1 MMNRRARRHLQRRRQ
16 LRKRREFLCY
26 NLAKRKLTCRG
37 LIRSR
42 QEAKLDSEI
51 DALLEPDV
59 TNDSIMDDELE
70 ESDDED
76 EVNSILAS
84 DEDEP

>member
-1 MMNRRARRHLQRRRQ
+1 MLQLGQ
-16 LRKRREFLCY
+16 
-26 NLAKRKLTCRG
+26 AKIDVPG
-37 LIRSR
+37 PNFRSR